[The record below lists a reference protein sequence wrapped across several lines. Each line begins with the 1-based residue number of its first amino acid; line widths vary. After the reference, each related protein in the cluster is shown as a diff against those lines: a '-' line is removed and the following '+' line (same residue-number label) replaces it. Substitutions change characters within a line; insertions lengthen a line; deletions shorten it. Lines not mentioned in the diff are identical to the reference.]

1 MKQRWFL
8 LILNTFCVLL
18 LWGQSPER
26 PKKEIPLITDV
37 IASIDKAQGWALQNN
52 GEWINEQNKI
62 PFKNYAQ
69 NKRKGGKYNLGHEN
83 FDNIIIRSITINN
96 TIYSILI
103 IYSRGGSYE
112 FPVLEE
118 NWTKFDVLKYYVF
131 KEDKWILM
139 FPDSTVFNKPY
150 AVNTDI
156 ICTGEIIDY
165 NKESYLFEIENHT
178 RQTIYQQERGNT
190 NLIFAAYP
198 IKLKDKKYFRFK
210 FYETIN
216 KPEIYIKYLLE
227 YNWEK
232 LFRNYYYEINFEDFA
247 KFVGKIGVIKP
258 SKINNPD
265 YYLQFM
271 NRGYEKFKNKE
282 YRTALQNFIKASMVK
297 PPDSALISIA
307 LWKGKCKFSLRTFN
321 EALQDF
327 DDAIKRTPTT
337 VSENNSWILAHYER
351 GKAYNAIH
359 DYLNACEDWNFSLQ
373 NGVNEAY
380 DMIKKNC
387 DKTSSGMLKAINI
400 KKSEKFFDKG
410 MKKIDQENYLKALNF
425 FESSWKY
432 NYLSKDFRL
441 PYYIGVCR
449 FQLEDY
455 ARSIDEFEKA
465 IKLEPDTFDPDY
477 AAWTNTYLQLGK
489 AWQKLNFY
497 EYACEKWHKAMTLSN
512 SEAQDLFDNY
522 CANYTFGEVAD
533 ENLLETDI
541 ETIKRYTNAGDYET
555 AAAIVIA
562 EEDLGSDSTLTILS
576 YRGKARFKTG
586 DYKGAIADF
595 TVIINKGIEKKTPYY
610 MVLINSYFNRGTSKY
625 LAGDLNGA
633 CLDWRKAAELGLTDP
648 TALQYINSFCEY

>member
-1 MKQRWFL
+1 M
-8 LILNTFCVLL
+8 LNTFCVLL

-37 IASIDKAQGWALQNN
+37 IASIDKAQGWTLQNN
-52 GEWINEQNKI
+52 GEWIDEQNKI

-69 NKRKGGKYNLGHEN
+69 NKRKGGKYSLGHEN
-83 FDNIIIRSITINN
+83 FDNINIRSITINN
-96 TIYSILI
+96 TVYSILI

-118 NWTKFDVLKYYVF
+118 NWTKFNVLKYYVF

-139 FPDSTVFNKPY
+139 FPNSTVFNKPY

-156 ICTGEIIDY
+156 ICTGKIIDY
-165 NKESYLFEIENHT
+165 NKESYLFEIENHI

-198 IKLKDKKYFRFK
+198 IKLRDKKYFRFK
-210 FYETIN
+210 FYEAIN
-216 KPEIYIKYLLE
+216 KPEIYVKYLLE

-232 LFRNYYYEINFEDFA
+232 LFRNFYYEINFEDFE
-247 KFVGKIGVIKP
+247 KFVGKIGVIEP

-265 YYLQFM
+265 YYLHFL
-271 NRGYEKFKNKE
+271 NRGFEKFKKEE
-282 YRTALQNFIKASMVK
+282 YRTALQNFIKASMVN

-307 LWKGKCKFSLRTFN
+307 LWKGKCKFNLRTFN

-327 DDAIKRTPTT
+327 DDAISRTPNTF
-337 VSENNSWILAHYER
+337 SENNSWILAHYER

-373 NGVNEAY
+373 NGVNDAY

-400 KKSEKFFDKG
+400 EKSEKFFEKG
-410 MKKIDQENYLKALNF
+410 MKKFDQEDYLKALNF

-432 NYLSKDFRL
+432 NYLSKDFKI
-441 PYYIGVCR
+441 PYYTGVCR
-449 FQLEDY
+449 FQLGDY
-455 ARSIDEFEKA
+455 VRSIDEFEQA
-465 IKLEPDTFDPDY
+465 IKLEPDTFNPVY
-477 AAWTNTYLQLGK
+477 AAWTDSYLMLGH
-489 AWQKLNFY
+489 AWQKLDYN

-512 SEAQDLFDNY
+512 SEAQDLLKNF
-522 CANYTFGEVAD
+522 CASYTLEKAAK
-533 ENLLETDI
+533 ENQLETNI
-541 ETIKRYTNAGDYET
+541 ETVKKYAAAGDYET
-555 AAAIVIA
+555 TAAIVITG
-562 EEDLGSDSTLTILS
+562 EDLGSDSTLTILS

-586 DYKGAIADF
+586 NYKGAIADF
-595 TVIINKGIEKKTPYY
+595 TQIINKGAKKHTPYY
-610 MVLINSYFNRGTSKY
+610 KVLINSYFNRGTSKY
-625 LAGDLNGA
+625 FLGDLNGA
-633 CLDWRKAAELGLTDP
+633 CLDWRKAVELGLTDP
-648 TALQYINSFCEY
+648 TALQYIDSYCKN